1 MGEKQLVGMLLLG
14 MAIGT
19 YLPPLPEPVSAI
31 NPFVGLI
38 FLVLGVIM
46 FIKG

>member
-19 YLPPLPEPVSAI
+19 YLPPLPEPASIIA
-31 NPFVGLI
+31 PYLGLI
-38 FLVLGVIM
+38 FLVLGVAM